1 MVLGVV
7 TPRKQQLS
15 QRLMESWD
23 AVGAWANHI
32 TFDSFV
38 FLYLLLLYVCF
49 ACKCVQAASTC
60 SSQKRV
66 SNPLEQ
72 EFYKDSCELPHE
84 CWKLNLVL

>member
-15 QRLMESWD
+15 QRLIGGVMLWESWD

-32 TFDSFV
+32 TFDSFL

-49 ACKCVQAASTC
+49 AYKCVQAASTC
-60 SSQKRV
+60 SSHKRV

-72 EFYKDSCELPHE
+72 EL
-84 CWKLNLVL
+84 